1 MLFPEYL
8 GVMEEKINSM
18 LKEEVAKLSIPS
30 NNIKVALTYALQ
42 GGKRFRPA
50 IMGFLAKEIDVD
62 EEDFLLL
69 ACSLEM
75 IHAYTLV
82 HDDLPAMDNDDIR
95 RGQPSLHKKFNEYT
109 AILTG
114 DALQSEAFY
123 ILSSSRLNIPT
134 SLQLQIINIVA
145 DRIGSKNLISGQM
158 FDLEFNKT
166 LPANLPNLQKI
177 HLLKTA
183 KFMAL
188 PLVLVAMLAY
198 KDAHFI
204 DKLQDYGEKLGVMF
218 QIVDDLQDTKDK
230 GVNIVNFLGK
240 NATFSLLEELNNTS
254 KKQAIGL
261 GLKDMHQVNDFIMGV
276 TNNA

>member
-30 NNIKVALTYALQ
+30 NNIKTALTYALQ

-123 ILSSSRLNIPT
+123 MLSSSRLNIPT
-134 SLQLQIINIVA
+134 SLQLQVINIVA
-145 DRIGSKNLISGQM
+145 DSIGSKNLISGQM

-166 LPANLPNLQKI
+166 LPANLPNLQTI

-188 PLVLVAMLAY
+188 PLVIVAMLAY
-198 KDAHFI
+198 KDSHFI
-204 DKLQDYGEKLGVMF
+204 ARLQDYGEKLGIMF
-218 QIVDDLQDTKDK
+218 QIADDLQDTKDK

-240 NATFSLLEELNNTS
+240 NATFNLLEELNNTS
-254 KKQAIGL
+254 KQQAINL

>member
-1 MLFPEYL
+1 MLFSEYL
-8 GVMEEKINSM
+8 GFMEEKINSM
-18 LKEEVAKLSIPS
+18 LKEEVANLEIPS
-30 NNIKVALTYALQ
+30 KNIKDALIYSLQ

-50 IMGFLAKEIDVD
+50 IMGFLAEEIQVD

-82 HDDLPAMDNDDIR
+82 HDDLPAMDNDDER

-109 AILTG
+109 AILAG

-134 SLQLQIINIVA
+134 SLQLQIINTIA
-145 DRIGSKNLISGQM
+145 DKIGSKNLISGQM

-183 KFMAL
+183 KFIAL
-188 PLVLVAMLAY
+188 PLVLIAMLAY
-198 KDAHFI
+198 KDEHFI
-204 DKLQDYGEKLGVMF
+204 AKIQDYGEKLGVMF
-218 QIVDDLQDTKDK
+218 QIVDDLKDTKDK

-240 NATFSLLEELNNTS
+240 SATLNLLEELDTISKQKATS
-254 KKQAIGL
+254 L
-261 GLKDMHQVNDFIMGV
+261 GLTNMHQINDFIMGV
-276 TNNA
+276 SKNA

>member
-18 LKEEVAKLSIPS
+18 LKEEVANLNIPS
-30 NNIKVALTYALQ
+30 KNIQAALTYALH

-50 IMGFLAKEIDVD
+50 IMGFLAKELQVD

-82 HDDLPAMDNDDIR
+82 HDDLPAMDNDDMR

-109 AILTG
+109 AILAG

-134 SLQLQIINIVA
+134 SLQLQIINVVA

-198 KDAHFI
+198 KDVHFI
-204 DKLQDYGEKLGVMF
+204 AKIQDYGEKLGIMF
-218 QIVDDLQDTKDK
+218 QIADDLQDTKDS

-240 NATFSLLEELNNTS
+240 SATFNLLEELNSTS
-254 KKQAIGL
+254 KKQALGL
-261 GLKDMHQVNDFIMGV
+261 GLNNMHQVNDFIMGV
-276 TNNA
+276 TKNA